1 MCIDNDNYDDGDKA
15 TYERALAIA
24 VATTK
29 TSTTALIIIPTT
41 AHTHTQ
47 QPHHEWKHTLRKY
60 RMKYIDECVHVC
72 YTYVHRTCMLYY
84 AI

>member
-47 QPHHEWKHTLRKY
+47 QPHHECPYNGNTLY
-60 RMKYIDECVHVC
+60 ENIE
-72 YTYVHRTCMLYY
+72 
-84 AI
+84 